1 MSIRLTQFISLC
13 NGLVCFSRE
22 ISFYLLR
29 TCMTF
34 FLGVCIWVFVLSD
47 GSVSCP
53 AATQIPIL
61 TLLSNDLLNSLM
73 MPFYMQR
80 DHSRKRLESHHFDSS
95 GNIGEA
101 LFLSLGF
108 SNMYLVVS
116 SSLFIYLFFYVF
128 F

>member
-1 MSIRLTQFISLC
+1 M
-13 NGLVCFSRE
+13 
-22 ISFYLLR
+22 
-29 TCMTF
+29 
-34 FLGVCIWVFVLSD
+34 FVLSD

-101 LFLSLGF
+101 LF
-108 SNMYLVVS
+108 
-116 SSLFIYLFFYVF
+116 
-128 F
+128 